1 MVLESPACAVI
12 YQTAKDLALFSPK
25 GYAIGNKF
33 RKWLEAEEEARAAQV
48 SAADLKLLGFVE
60 DFDLLD
66 ICGSRDLD
74 YVFFMDAAPRSRSL
88 ESLGRRG

>member
-1 MVLESPACAVI
+1 
-12 YQTAKDLALFSPK
+12 
-25 GYAIGNKF
+25 
-33 RKWLEAEEEARAAQV
+33 V

-88 ESLGRRG
+88 EVLGGRG

>member
-1 MVLESPACAVI
+1 
-12 YQTAKDLALFSPK
+12 
-25 GYAIGNKF
+25 
-33 RKWLEAEEEARAAQV
+33 V

-74 YVFFMDAAPRSRSL
+74 YALVFFMDAAPRSRRL
-88 ESLGRRG
+88 EILGGRG

>member
-1 MVLESPACAVI
+1 M
-12 YQTAKDLALFSPK
+12 
-25 GYAIGNKF
+25 
-33 RKWLEAEEEARAAQV
+33 

-60 DFDLLD
+60 DLLD

-88 ESLGRRG
+88 EILGGRG